1 MDEKDIPQAIIENNI
16 YGIDLDDRAIQLAQL
31 GLYIKA
37 KSRKR
42 NIKNLDFN
50 IVSSAFFLPE
60 YEKVADIFE
69 TQDYIYQ
76 EQKNTISGIWEDLKY
91 AYKFG
96 SLIRL
101 REHFDEKIITIKDKW
116 QRKGALQTSLFEG
129 HEISKIESLKKD
141 FFIKLK
147 DKNHFKNGWYSIR
160 LLERLRRSL

>member
-101 REHFDEKIITIKDKW
+101 REHFDEKIITIKNKW
-116 QRKGALQTSLFEG
+116 QREGALQTSLFEG